1 VADAVSDDGGPGAGA
16 GSTESTPS
24 SAVTPLVAPD
34 AGPGV
39 EHRSYRGRFAAVYGI
54 LGAIVVA
61 AVGIFA
67 FVVSGG
73 GPPESAAWSSWQP
86 SGGSSIEQASEI
98 ASRVA
103 PQYRLAPGGAQL
115 VTVQANEPTIQ
126 NVPLEDVALAGGS
139 GADAD
144 YKIISTSKSV
154 VFVLCG
160 LGDRCK
166 IKSGTPSQERARL
179 LRREA
184 LELALYTFKYVDG
197 VDNVIA
203 LIPPPPEPNTNW
215 ALFFQ
220 KKEFKNELSH
230 PLSQT
235 LPAPADGKRLVPASV
250 AGNANSQTIE
260 RLTRQRW
267 FTSEF
272 RQLQNGNAILVLDP
286 VIAAR

>member
-1 VADAVSDDGGPGAGA
+1 VSDDGSNGAGT
-16 GSTESTPS
+16 GVIESTPA
-24 SAVTPLVAPD
+24 SAVTPLVSPD
-34 AGPGV
+34 SRQV
-39 EHRSYRGRFAAVYGI
+39 EHRSYRGRFAAVYGV
-54 LGAIVVA
+54 LGAGVVA
-61 AVGIFA
+61 AVGVFA

-73 GPPESAAWSSWQP
+73 SPPEGTAWSSWKP
-86 SGGSSIEQASEI
+86 TGDGSTLDQASEI

-103 PQYRLAPGGAQL
+103 PQYRLASGGAQL

-139 GADAD
+139 GADSD
-144 YKIISTSKSV
+144 YKIIPTSRSV

-166 IKSGTPSQERARL
+166 IKSGKPSQERARL

-220 KKEFKNELSH
+220 KKEFKSELSR
-230 PLSQT
+230 PLGET
-235 LPAPADGKRLVPASV
+235 LPAPADGKKLVPASV